1 VAFCI
6 GLTIRKFSAIIKVII
21 IGLNSDS
28 LPFFVHFFAVNGRGL
43 NKFILK
49 TPKVITVCSERQE
62 KLTSDK
68 RIKI

>member
-6 GLTIRKFSAIIKVII
+6 GLTIRKFSAIIKVIV

-28 LPFFVHFFAVNGRGL
+28 LPFAVNGRGL